1 MLKNLQAL
9 CKYYSI
15 DGTLTMF
22 RPHRPKKE
30 LLADWVIKT
39 ALAENRLKKGQP
51 VAEITAGNFGIALA
65 EQCRKIG
72 SKLYLVPLGIFNEKV
87 TKKLSNFDNVSIVN
101 APECRNITALK
112 NTLDEIISKTGSY
125 SFKQFENTTQ
135 VAFYKQIIKDNL
147 RGIFPDA
154 VFEKIGTGATL
165 QAIKEILERAGKKT
179 RYFIATPSDRKIETR
194 HLLFNATMTI
204 QIYPKDVNEFH
215 NNFDTVLKSTENLSN
230 LDYAKL
236 SLFCAIE
243 WLKQNPKKTAFV
255 FIGD

>member
-1 MLKNLQAL
+1 M
-9 CKYYSI
+9 
-15 DGTLTMF
+15 
-22 RPHRPKKE
+22 
-30 LLADWVIKT
+30 
-39 ALAENRLKKGQP
+39 KKGQP

-72 SKLYLVPLGIFNEKV
+72 SKLYLVPLGSFSEKV
-87 TKKLSNFDNVSIVN
+87 TKKLSTFDNVSIVN
-101 APECRNITALK
+101 APDCRNINVLK
-112 NTLDEIISKTGSY
+112 NILDEIISRTGSY
-125 SFKQFENTTQ
+125 SFKQFDNTAQ
-135 VAFYKQIIKDNL
+135 IAFYKQLIKEKL

-154 VFEKIGTGATL
+154 VFEKIGTGATV
-165 QAIKEILERAGKKT
+165 QAVKEILESSGKKA

-194 HLLFNATMTI
+194 HLLFDATTAM
-204 QIYPKDVNEFH
+204 QIYPKNVNEFH
-215 NNFDTVLKSTENLSN
+215 NNFETVLKSTENLNN